1 MGSTCGVR
9 AGTYGRAR
17 VRSTLTRKMVRI
29 LSSDRVQDWLSGKLI
44 AYPLKGRIKIKAAG
58 LINCPT
64 MDRRHKHSTCEIK

>member
-1 MGSTCGVR
+1 MVYSWEKTNR
-9 AGTYGRAR
+9 WDRRRDRAR
-17 VRSTLTRKMVRI
+17 IHEEKWSEFSLE
-29 LSSDRVQDWLSGKLI
+29 RVQDWLSGKLI